1 MVGER
6 RAQRRGKPLA
16 HHYLIAGLPGPRRS
30 RRRSNP
36 LLAGTKRGR
45 GRCPRSGEQT
55 ASGVYVSVAVRLRRR
70 RQRRAISSAAGAL
83 GNATAATVCQTP
95 ARAYPP
101 PKRERAPNP
110 MLGHADGGLS
120 AAEAACISALQLRR
134 RTRAWSLQACT
145 CNGR

>member
-1 MVGER
+1 MWAVNNFPLVWAGPHRPEVVGER

-55 ASGVYVSVAVRLRRR
+55 ASGVYLSVAVRLRRR

-110 MLGHADGGLS
+110 MLATRMGT
-120 AAEAACISALQLRR
+120 IRR
-134 RTRAWSLQACT
+134 
-145 CNGR
+145 